1 MNAMRLIDYS
11 TEIHLIVSLLLI
23 VVAFAML
30 RTFSLLDTFLDK
42 RRASKQ
48 PKHVSARI
56 TQDAALASA

>member
-30 RTFSLLDTFLDK
+30 RTFSLLDTFLGK

-48 PKHVSARI
+48 PEQGSARM
-56 TQDAALASA
+56 TQEAALASA